1 MMRNNEEVVMKRKYN
16 NLGIE
21 MSSLSMTDPER
32 YRKIHAVLSNSGVKE
47 DLLDK
52 VETIPLE
59 YVYDL
64 ADKGPSPEDAAFE
77 TEMKNAASGV
87 LSSLTPREERII
99 RRRFGMGVPDA
110 TLEEIGIDFSVTK
123 ERIRG
128 IEGRAL
134 RKLKHPSRSKKIIPF
149 ISEIAA

>member
-1 MMRNNEEVVMKRKYN
+1 MWKFAVTEKSAALRTIRETDHSRYAAICRILAEEEFEEEYE
-16 NLGIE
+16 I
-21 MSSLSMTDPER
+21 
-32 YRKIHAVLSNSGVKE
+32 
-47 DLLDK
+47 
-52 VETIPLE
+52 IPLE

-110 TLEEIGIDFSVTK
+110 TLEEIGIDFSVTGG
-123 ERIRG
+123 RIRD
-128 IEGRAL
+128 IEGKAL
-134 RKLKHPSRSKKIIPF
+134 RKMRHPSRAAKLRPF

>member
-1 MMRNNEEVVMKRKYN
+1 MWKFAVTEKSAALRTIRETDHSRYAAICRILAEEEFEEEY
-16 NLGIE
+16 
-21 MSSLSMTDPER
+21 
-32 YRKIHAVLSNSGVKE
+32 
-47 DLLDK
+47 
-52 VETIPLE
+52 ETIPLE

-110 TLEEIGIDFSVTK
+110 TLEEIGIDFSVTGG
-123 ERIRG
+123 RIRD
-128 IEGRAL
+128 IEGKAL
-134 RKLKHPSRSKKIIPF
+134 RKMRHPSRAAKLRPF

>member
-1 MMRNNEEVVMKRKYN
+1 MWKFAVTEKSAALRTIRETDHSRYAAICRILAEEEFEEEY
-16 NLGIE
+16 
-21 MSSLSMTDPER
+21 
-32 YRKIHAVLSNSGVKE
+32 
-47 DLLDK
+47 
-52 VETIPLE
+52 ETIPLE

-110 TLEEIGIDFSVTK
+110 TLEEIGIDFSLTGG
-123 ERIRG
+123 RIRD
-128 IEGRAL
+128 IEGKAL
-134 RKLKHPSRSKKIIPF
+134 RKLKHPSRAGAKLRPF

>member
-1 MMRNNEEVVMKRKYN
+1 MWKFAVTEKSAALRTIRETDHSRYAAICRILAEE
-16 NLGIE
+16 E
-21 MSSLSMTDPER
+21 F
-32 YRKIHAVLSNSGVKE
+32 E
-47 DLLDK
+47 DEY
-52 VETIPLE
+52 ETIPLE

-87 LSSLTPREERII
+87 LSSLTPREERVI

-110 TLEEIGIDFSVTK
+110 TLEEIGIDFSLTGG
-123 ERIRG
+123 RIRD
-128 IEGRAL
+128 IEGKAL
-134 RKLKHPSRSKKIIPF
+134 RKMRHPSRAAKLRPF